1 MADSGCAYFPLAG
14 PGHETRL
21 EYWPGFRVALDGLGD
36 LFSLLGE
43 YDTMGEVVEG
53 MLLVARDADD
63 RPWLRAAACRGRDQ
77 SRAFYPPM
85 HHESRDERAQR
96 EQLAKTICMGCPV
109 QAACRDYALG
119 IREPF
124 GIWGGLTEYE
134 RRALLTAAAS

>member
-1 MADSGCAYFPLAG
+1 
-14 PGHETRL
+14 
-21 EYWPGFRVALDGLGD
+21 
-36 LFSLLGE
+36 
-43 YDTMGEVVEG
+43 MGEVVEG

-85 HHESRDERAQR
+85 HHESREERAQR
-96 EQLAKTICMGCPV
+96 EQMAKTICMGCPV
-109 QAACRDYALG
+109 QAACREYALG